1 MPFSP
6 KHGSQKN
13 GSHRRRSLAKPAL
26 HKGSSYPE
34 FPCSTSG
41 KNVSKGNAAYE
52 RGVSHV
58 ETRKAGDPSNPISAI
73 APGKS
78 VLIQSMHSNI
88 VDPVRGDVLK
98 ERVELEYDLV
108 MLRCEPPK
116 HPIRLLLLD
125 PYLRVC
131 VEGIRLFS
139 LLALH
144 KCIYRK
150 KRKKKSPRLESASA
164 KELSD
169 LKLSGHSDSDSPGKL
184 EKDFIMN
191 VWYLTMCKFQ

>member
-150 KRKKKSPRLESASA
+150 KKKKKKKNFPKTGVCFGQRTL
-164 KELSD
+164 
-169 LKLSGHSDSDSPGKL
+169 
-184 EKDFIMN
+184 
-191 VWYLTMCKFQ
+191 